1 MDLTAYLLSLFTS
14 AFISSTLLPGG
25 SEALVVWGMK
35 EYPDA
40 LAAIVAVASFGNT
53 AGAAVTYWIGRI
65 LPRKVKGESI
75 DRFKKWGMFS
85 LLFSWLPVVGDGFCL
100 AAGWMR
106 TEFLFS
112 LLLIAAGKTA
122 RYLAIAYGAGL
133 FWQ

>member
-1 MDLTAYLLSLFTS
+1 MDLTAYLLSLFSS

-35 EYPDA
+35 EFADA
-40 LAAIVAVASFGNT
+40 LPQIVATASLGNT
-53 AGAAVTYWIGRI
+53 AGALLTYWIGRV
-65 LPRKVKGESI
+65 LPQRVKNINIE
-75 DRFKKWGMFS
+75 RFKKWGMLS

-106 TEFLFS
+106 TPFFVS
-112 LLLIAAGKTA
+112 ALLIAAGKTA

-133 FWQ
+133 LWQ

>member
-35 EYPDA
+35 EFPLDLA
-40 LAAIVAVASFGNT
+40 LVVAVASVGNT
-53 AGAAVTYWIGRI
+53 AGAAVTYWIGRV
-65 LPRKVKGESI
+65 LPQKVKSESI
-75 DRFKKWGMFS
+75 DRFKKWGMLS

-106 TEFLFS
+106 TAFLPS